1 MNERQ
6 PLVSIIMSVYNGEKF
21 IAETIQSILNQS
33 YTKFELIIVDD
44 CSTDNTVSV
53 IECFN
58 DDRIV
63 LLKNDKNM
71 RLAYSLNKAIK
82 ASNGKYI
89 ARMDA
94 DDLCMTDR
102 LPLQVKYMEEH
113 PDIAVLGGSAQQF
126 GARSSLM
133 TYPSEHETIKVE
145 MFFSNPLCHPAVMF
159 RSRAISDWYN
169 IDVKAGQDYELWSR
183 LIWKVKF
190 HNLSDTLIKY
200 RIHSHQTK
208 HILGQA
214 QKQGVVFACQNMLTM
229 FGTYSEEEIKLLAYA
244 GNTGNGKTTKELKAI
259 SQLYAKLLSGVMKKQ
274 ELMDC
279 NLLKKRIEKQKASLV
294 YASLIYRTLS
304 WKEISQT
311 DMKKEFYAN
320 PKLVLKA
327 LARSVI
333 KKKIIC

>member
-126 GARSSLM
+126 GARSALM
-133 TYPSEHETIKVE
+133 TYPTEHETIKTE
-145 MFFSNPLCHPAVMF
+145 LLFSNPLCHPAVMF
-159 RSRAISDWYN
+159 RRSAIAEWYN
-169 IDVKAGQDYELWSR
+169 VEVKAGQDYELWSR

-214 QKQGVVFACQNMLTM
+214 QKQGVVFACQNMLAM
-229 FGTYSEEEIKLLAYA
+229 FGTYSEEEVKCLAFA
-244 GNTGNGKTTKELKAI
+244 GNISNGKTADELKAI
-259 SQLYAKLLSGVMKKQ
+259 SQLYGKLLNDVMRKQ
-274 ELMDC
+274 ERMDC
-279 NLLKKRIEKQKASLV
+279 DLLKKRIAKQKASLV

-304 WKEISQT
+304 WKELSKT
-311 DMKKEFYAN
+311 DMKKEFYAK
-320 PKLVLKA
+320 PRLVLKA
-327 LARSVI
+327 LIRSVI
-333 KKKIIC
+333 KKK